1 MVTALVWP
9 GPQRMEEITPEAL
22 RGTLT
27 RADGFLWLD
36 LDSPGEDDRALL
48 REALGFHPLALEDA
62 FRARERPKLDIYPD
76 HYFIVF
82 YALAYDPADG
92 LRRTP
97 VHFFVGPRY
106 LVTVH
111 PEAVPE
117 IEEVAARWGGREPL
131 GPVAPGSLVYALLD
145 ALLDRYFPIL
155 DRIAEEVE
163 AIEER
168 LFGGSDGRLI
178 EGIFRMRKALL
189 ELRRVVA
196 PEREVINLLL
206 RRELPVFRAEDMVY
220 FQDLYDRLV
229 RLTESIDL
237 YRDMLSGALE
247 SYLSLQ
253 SNRLNEIV
261 KVLTIASI
269 ILMADALVA
278 GIYGMNFRYMPELE
292 WPWGYP
298 MALLLM
304 AGVSVGLALFFRRRG
319 WL

>member
-1 MVTALVWP
+1 MAIALLWP
-9 GPQRMEEITPEAL
+9 GPQRMDPVTPELL
-22 RGTLT
+22 RGAIA

-36 LDSPGEDDRALL
+36 LCPPEEADRQLL
-48 REALGFHPLALEDA
+48 QEALGFHPLALEDA
-62 FRARERPKLDIYPD
+62 FRARERPKLDVYSD
-76 HYFIVF
+76 HYFMVF
-82 YALAYDPADG
+82 YTVDYDPDNG
-92 LRRTP
+92 LRLQP
-97 VHFFVGPRY
+97 VHLFMGPRY
-106 LVTVH
+106 LVTVRPQRT
-111 PEAVPE
+111 PEVEA
-117 IEEVAARWGGREPL
+117 AMARWGGPEFPRPI
-131 GPVAPGSLVYALLD
+131 APGGLVYDLLD
-145 ALLDRYFPIL
+145 AILDRYFPIL

-168 LFGGSDGRLI
+168 LFAGSDGRLI
-178 EGIFRMRKALL
+178 EAVFRMRKALL
-189 ELRRVVA
+189 ELRRAVA

-206 RRELPVFRAEDMVY
+206 RRELPIFQPEDMAY

-247 SYLSLQ
+247 SYLSIQ

-269 ILMADALVA
+269 ILMADALIA

-298 MALLLM
+298 MALLM
-304 AGVSVGLALFFRRRG
+304 MVGVSAGLALFFRRRG

>member
-1 MVTALVWP
+1 MMTALVWP
-9 GPQRMEEITPEAL
+9 GSHRIDPIAPGALREAL
-22 RGTLT
+22 A
-27 RADGFLWLD
+27 RADGFLWVD
-36 LDSPGEDDRALL
+36 LCPPDEADRALL
-48 REALGFHPLALEDA
+48 QEAFGFHPLAIEDA
-62 FRARERPKLDIYPD
+62 LRARERPKLDVYPD
-76 HYFIVF
+76 HYFMVF
-82 YALAYDPADG
+82 YAVDYDPEDG
-92 LRRTP
+92 LRLRP
-97 VHFFVGPRY
+97 VHLFVGPRY
-106 LVTVH
+106 LVTVR
-111 PEAVPE
+111 PQRIPE
-117 IEEVAARWGGREPL
+117 IEEEIARWSGPEPPRPITSGG
-131 GPVAPGSLVYALLD
+131 LVYHLLD
-145 ALLDRYFPIL
+145 AVLDHYFPVL
-155 DRIAEEVE
+155 DRITEEVE

-168 LFGGSDGRLI
+168 LFAGSDGRLI
-178 EGIFRMRKALL
+178 EAIFQMRKALL

-206 RRELPVFRAEDMVY
+206 RRELPVFRPEDMIY

-269 ILMADALVA
+269 ILMANALVA
-278 GIYGMNFRYMPELE
+278 GIYGMNFEYMPELE

-298 MALLLM
+298 MALLMM
-304 AGVSVGLALFFRRRG
+304 ATISAALVLFFRRRG

>member
-1 MVTALVWP
+1 MMRALVWP
-9 GPQRMEEITPEAL
+9 GPRPIDPATPEAV
-22 RGTLT
+22 RGALAQT
-27 RADGFLWLD
+27 DGFLWLD
-36 LDSPGEDDRALL
+36 LCPPREEDRAVLQ
-48 REALGFHPLALEDA
+48 EALGFHPLAVDDA
-62 FRARERPKLDIYPD
+62 FRARERPKLDVYPD
-76 HYFIVF
+76 HYFMVL
-82 YALAYDPADG
+82 YAADYEVSDG
-92 LRRTP
+92 LILTP
-97 VHFFVGPRY
+97 VHLFIGARY
-106 LVTVH
+106 LVTIR
-111 PEAVPE
+111 PGKIPALEA
-117 IEEVAARWGGREPL
+117 ATARWEGPNF
-131 GPVAPGSLVYALLD
+131 GPVAPGRLVYELAD
-145 ALLDRYFPIL
+145 ALLDHHFPIL

-168 LFGGSDGRLI
+168 LFAGADGRLI
-178 EGIFRMRKALL
+178 EAIFRMRKVLL

-206 RRELPVFRAEDMVY
+206 RRELPVFQPEDMAY

-229 RLTESIDL
+229 RLIESIDL
-237 YRDMLSGALE
+237 YRDMLAGALE

-292 WPWGYP
+292 QPWGYP
-298 MALLLM
+298 MALALM
-304 AGVSVGLALFFRRRG
+304 AGISAGLALFFRRRG

>member
-1 MVTALVWP
+1 MSIRWVIP
-9 GPQRMEEITPEAL
+9 GGGAEVSTRGEAIPVL
-22 RGTLT
+22 LARP
-27 RADGFLWLD
+27 DGFLWLD
-36 LDSPGEDDRALL
+36 LCPPEEADRQRL
-48 REALGFHPLALEDA
+48 REDFGFHPLALEDA
-62 FRARERPKLDIYPD
+62 FRARERPKVDAYPD
-76 HYFIVF
+76 HYFIAF
-82 YALAYDPADG
+82 YAVGYEAEDG
-92 LRRTP
+92 LSLRP
-97 VHFFVGPRY
+97 LHVFVGPRY
-106 LVTVH
+106 VVTVRPQPI
-111 PEAVPE
+111 PEVE
-117 IEEVAARWGGREPL
+117 QVIARWQ
-131 GPVAPGSLVYALLD
+131 GPERHRAPTSGSVVYDLLD
-145 ALLDRYFPIL
+145 AIVDGYFPAL

-163 AIEER
+163 ELEER
-168 LFGGSDGRLI
+168 MFAGGDGHLV
-178 EGIFRMRKALL
+178 EAIFRMRKTLL

-206 RRELPVFRAEDMVY
+206 RRELPVFRPEDMAY

-229 RLTESIDL
+229 RLIESIDL

-269 ILMADALVA
+269 ILMANALVA

-298 MALLLM
+298 MALLM
-304 AGVSVGLALFFRRRG
+304 MVGISAGLALFFRRRG

>member
-1 MVTALVWP
+1 MATALVWP
-9 GPQRMEEITPEAL
+9 GPRSIEPITPEAL
-22 RGTLT
+22 RGALAQ
-27 RADGFLWLD
+27 ADGFLWLD
-36 LDSPGEDDRALL
+36 LCPPEEGDRDLL
-48 REALGFHPLALEDA
+48 RQALGFHPLALEDA
-62 FRARERPKLDIYPD
+62 FRARERPKLDVYPD
-76 HYFIVF
+76 HYFLVF
-82 YALAYDPADG
+82 YTVDYDPEDG
-92 LRRTP
+92 LLRTP
-97 VHFFVGPRY
+97 IHLFIGSRY
-106 LVTVH
+106 LVIVRLGAI
-111 PEAVPE
+111 PAV
-117 IEEVAARWGGREPL
+117 EEVAARWAGREPP
-131 GPVAPGSLVYALLD
+131 GPIAPGSLTYALLD
-145 ALLDRYFPIL
+145 AILDRYFPIL

-168 LFGGSDGRLI
+168 LFAGPDGRLI
-178 EGIFRMRKALL
+178 EGIFQMRKALL

-206 RRELPVFRAEDMVY
+206 RRELPIFRPEDMAY

-304 AGVSVGLALFFRRRG
+304 AGVSAGLALFFRRRG

>member
-1 MVTALVWP
+1 MAIAFLWP
-9 GPQRMEEITPEAL
+9 GPQRMDPVTLESL
-22 RGTLT
+22 RGAIA

-36 LDSPGEDDRALL
+36 LCPPAETDRQLL
-48 REALGFHPLALEDA
+48 RGALGFHPLALEDA
-62 FRARERPKLDIYPD
+62 FRARERPKLDVYPD
-76 HYFIVF
+76 HYFVVF
-82 YALAYDPADG
+82 YGVDYDPNKG
-92 LRRTP
+92 LMLRP
-97 VHFFVGPRY
+97 VHLFIGPRY
-106 LVTVH
+106 LVTVRPQRI
-111 PEAVPE
+111 PEVEA
-117 IEEVAARWGGREPL
+117 IMARWGDPEFPH
-131 GPVAPGSLVYALLD
+131 PIASGSLVYDLLD
-145 ALLDRYFPIL
+145 AIVDRYFPVL

-168 LFGGSDGRLI
+168 LFAGSDRRLV
-178 EGIFRMRKALL
+178 EAVFQMRKALL

-206 RRELPVFRAEDMVY
+206 RQERPIFRPEDMAY

-247 SYLSLQ
+247 SYLSIQ

-269 ILMADALVA
+269 ILMANALIA

-298 MALLLM
+298 MALLMM
-304 AGVSVGLALFFRRRG
+304 AGVSAGLAFFFRRRG

>member
-1 MVTALVWP
+1 MAIALVWP
-9 GPQRMEEITPEAL
+9 GPQQMDRVTPEVLQGAL
-22 RGTLT
+22 TQ
-27 RADGFLWLD
+27 ADGFLWLD
-36 LDSPGEDDRALL
+36 LCPPEEADRTLL
-48 REALGFHPLALEDA
+48 QEVLGFHPLALEDA
-62 FRARERPKLDIYPD
+62 FRARERPKLDTYPD

-82 YALAYDPADG
+82 YGVDYDPENG
-92 LRRTP
+92 LLFHP
-97 VHFFVGPRY
+97 IHLFVGLRY
-106 LVTVH
+106 LVTARPQRI
-111 PEAVPE
+111 PEVE
-117 IEEVAARWGGREPL
+117 SVRARWV
-131 GPVAPGSLVYALLD
+131 GPELPRPIAPGSLVYDLLD
-145 ALLDRYFPIL
+145 AILDGYFPVL

-168 LFGGSDGRLI
+168 LFAGSDRGLI
-178 EGIFRMRKALL
+178 EAIFRMRKALL

-206 RRELPVFRAEDMVY
+206 RRELPVFRPEDMIY

-247 SYLSLQ
+247 SYLSVQ

-269 ILMADALVA
+269 ILMASALIA

-298 MALLLM
+298 MALLMM
-304 AGVSVGLALFFRRRG
+304 AGVSAGLALFFRRRG

>member
-1 MVTALVWP
+1 MAVAFVWP
-9 GPQRMEEITPEAL
+9 GPRRMDPVTREGLREAL
-22 RGTLT
+22 AA
-27 RADGFLWLD
+27 ADGFLWLD
-36 LDSPGEDDRALL
+36 ACPPQEPDRALL
-48 REALGFHPLALEDA
+48 QEAFGFHPLALEDA
-62 FRARERPKLDIYPD
+62 FRARERPKLDAYPD
-76 HYFIVF
+76 HYFMVF
-82 YALAYDPADG
+82 YGVDYDPADG
-92 LRRTP
+92 LLLRP
-97 VHFFVGPRY
+97 IHLFVGPRY
-106 LVTVH
+106 LVTVRPGRIPEVEAAIARWTH
-111 PEAVPE
+111 PEPPRP
-117 IEEVAARWGGREPL
+117 I
-131 GPVAPGSLVYALLD
+131 APGPLVYDLLD
-145 ALLDRYFPIL
+145 AILDRYFPIL

-168 LFGGSDGRLI
+168 LFAGPDGGLI
-178 EGIFRMRKALL
+178 EAIFRMRKALL

-206 RRELPVFRAEDMVY
+206 RQERPVFRPEDLTY

-298 MALLLM
+298 MALALM
-304 AGVSVGLALFFRRRG
+304 AGISAGLALFFRRRG

>member
-1 MVTALVWP
+1 MTRALIWP
-9 GPQRMEEITPEAL
+9 GPRSIDPVTPEAL
-22 RGTLT
+22 QGAL
-27 RADGFLWLD
+27 AQVDGFLWMD
-36 LDSPGEDDRALL
+36 LCPPKEGDRELL
-48 REALGFHPLALEDA
+48 RQALGFHPLALEDA
-62 FRARERPKLDIYPD
+62 FRARERPKLDVYPD
-76 HYFIVF
+76 HYFLVF
-82 YALAYDPADG
+82 YAVDYDPENG
-92 LRRTP
+92 LLRVP
-97 VHFFVGPRY
+97 IHLFIGSRY
-106 LVTVH
+106 LVIVR
-111 PEAVPE
+111 PGAIPAV
-117 IEEVAARWGGREPL
+117 EEVAARWAGREPP
-131 GPVAPGSLVYALLD
+131 GPVAPGSLTYTLLD
-145 ALLDRYFPIL
+145 AVIDRYFPIL

-168 LFGGSDGRLI
+168 LFAGSDGRLI
-178 EGIFRMRKALL
+178 EGIFQMRKALL

-206 RRELPVFRAEDMVY
+206 RRELPIFKPEDMAY

>member
-1 MVTALVWP
+1 MAIAFVWP
-9 GPQRMEEITPEAL
+9 GPQRMDPATPESL
-22 RGTLT
+22 RGAIAQ
-27 RADGFLWLD
+27 ADGFLWLD
-36 LDSPGEDDRALL
+36 VCPPEEAERQLL

-62 FRARERPKLDIYPD
+62 FRARERPKLDVYPD
-76 HYFIVF
+76 YYFMVF
-82 YALAYDPADG
+82 YRVDYDPDNG
-92 LRRTP
+92 LSLQP
-97 VHFFVGPRY
+97 VHLFIGAHY

-111 PEAVPE
+111 PQRIPEVEATM
-117 IEEVAARWGGREPL
+117 ARWS
-131 GPVAPGSLVYALLD
+131 GPEFPRPIAPGSLVYDLLD
-145 ALLDRYFPIL
+145 AILDRYFPVL

-163 AIEER
+163 TIEER
-168 LFGGSDGRLI
+168 LFEGSDGRLI
-178 EGIFRMRKALL
+178 EAVFQMRKALL

-206 RRELPVFRAEDMVY
+206 RRELPIFRPEDIAY

-247 SYLSLQ
+247 SYLSIQ

-269 ILMADALVA
+269 ILMANALIA
-278 GIYGMNFRYMPELE
+278 GIYGMNFKYMPELE

-298 MALLLM
+298 MALLMM
-304 AGVSVGLALFFRRRG
+304 AAVSVGLAFFFRRRG